1 MQSMALRFAGSNNT
15 VDSSGAFMGFDDLS
29 DDSDISDVEKGSKE
43 PLDEVNENTCTYN
56 SPTFFLMSQFFLETT
71 T

>member
-1 MQSMALRFAGSNNT
+1 MALRFAGSNNT

-43 PLDEVNENTCTYN
+43 PLDEVNENTCT
-56 SPTFFLMSQFFLETT
+56 
-71 T
+71 

>member
-1 MQSMALRFAGSNNT
+1 MALRFAGSNNT

-43 PLDEVNENTCTYN
+43 PLDEVNENTCTHN
-56 SPTFFLMSQFFLETT
+56 SRNIFFNFSIFF
-71 T
+71 